1 MNHLWRTIAVGALVA
16 AHGTS
21 GFGQTAEQPVVLT
34 IEINNV
40 VFYRGDV
47 TDPAKMARDPGV
59 TTPGPSRAFQYSA
72 AVSDIVAVNGKPVKG
87 LLTSRTSALIARVN
101 PQAGQAIAD
110 HDGNGP
116 YLSFFQFQDPT
127 GTWIGTLWTGGGLP
141 GPSHAILAGNGAFFG
156 VEGEHREWEQVTP
169 FRNASV
175 SEDPANRRL
184 NGGGKGRVILSL
196 YPKYRPA
203 VEILPAGPA
212 IYHSADLSPVTATSP
227 ARAGEILTVRA
238 KNLGPTRPDLLPPGS
253 RLFKADAV
261 EVVNSPIE
269 VTVNGMDTEV
279 INKIGWP
286 GTYDLYRVDFRVPSG
301 LPQGKVTIH
310 LTSAWIPGPPV
321 EFEVQ

>member
-1 MNHLWRTIAVGALVA
+1 MNCLRRTIAMAALVA
-16 AHGTS
+16 GCSTA
-21 GFGQTAEQPVVLT
+21 GFGQAAEQPVVLT

-87 LLTSRTSALIARVN
+87 LLTSRTSALIARVS
-101 PQAGQAIAD
+101 PQPGQTIAD

-116 YLSFFQFQDPT
+116 YLSFSQFQGYD
-127 GTWIGTLWTGGGLP
+127 GTWIGSLWTAGGLP
-141 GPSHAILAGNGAFFG
+141 SPSYAILAGNGAFFG

-175 SEDPANRRL
+175 TEDPANRRL

-203 VEILPAGPA
+203 VDISPAGPA
-212 IYHSADLSPVTATSP
+212 IYHSADFSPVTATSP
-227 ARAGEILTVRA
+227 ARAGEILIVGA

-261 EVVNSPIE
+261 EVVNSPVE
-269 VTVNGMDTEV
+269 VTVNGKDAEV

-286 GTYDLYRVDFRVPSG
+286 GTYDQYRVDFRVPAG
-301 LPQGKVTIH
+301 LPPGKATMN
-310 LTSAWIPGPPV
+310 LTAAWIPGPLV
-321 EFEVQ
+321 EFAVQ